1 MSSTVIPDTPGPS
14 PWLHRWAV
22 LTACATVVLLF
33 LGANVTTLGV
43 GMADTEWPT
52 HPLHLFFASR
62 AQLQAMGGLGYII
75 EHSHRLA
82 GYVVGCCV
90 IVLCVWLWLAER
102 RRWLCW
108 LGTAAL
114 LGVSIQGIL
123 GGLRVLKNARL
134 GVELATIHGIFAQL
148 VFALLVS
155 IALFTSRRWRVAPEA
170 RSVSEGGSLANAS
183 GFQRWAVA
191 FSVLV
196 FAQIILGALVRHSHS
211 RLAQR
216 GHILVAFAGAVVAV
230 WLILAA
236 WERGLR
242 ITAGLLGVLLTAQIV
257 LGVEAWMLRFG
268 SRVLP
273 ELQRVTIGSGMV
285 RTLHFV
291 LGSLVFA
298 SSVVL
303 ALLARRPSAGV
314 APLRAAGPQGEAA

>member
-1 MSSTVIPDTPGPS
+1 MSSTAIPDTPPRS

-22 LTACATVVLLF
+22 LTACATVALLL

-82 GYVVGCCV
+82 GYIVGCCV

-114 LGVSIQGIL
+114 IGVSFQGVL
-123 GGLRVLKNARL
+123 GGLRVLKNA
-134 GVELATIHGIFAQL
+134 GYGIELATVHGVFAQL

-155 IALFTSRRWRVAPEA
+155 IALFTSRWWQ
-170 RSVSEGGSLANAS
+170 EGNPLAGAS
-183 GFQRWAVA
+183 GFHPRAAA

-216 GHILVAFAGAVVAV
+216 GHFLAAFVVAVVAV
-230 WLILAA
+230 WLILSVWQQAGA
-236 WERGLR
+236 DRRLK
-242 ITAGLLGVLLTAQIV
+242 ITAGLLGVLLAGQVI

-268 SRVLP
+268 SGVLP
-273 ELQRVTIGSGMV
+273 VLQRVTVGAGVV

-303 ALLARRPSAGV
+303 ALLARRLSAG
-314 APLRAAGPQGEAA
+314 ATFLRTAARPQGEAA